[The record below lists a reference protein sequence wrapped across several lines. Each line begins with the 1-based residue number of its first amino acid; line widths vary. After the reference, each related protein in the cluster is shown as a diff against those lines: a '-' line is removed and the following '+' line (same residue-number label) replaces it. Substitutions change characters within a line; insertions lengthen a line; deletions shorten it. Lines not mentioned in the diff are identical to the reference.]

1 MTDSVRASTAGL
13 AIADRARQRRGWTK
27 TSTARW
33 WQEANTSRATL
44 RRFWQGD
51 RIQKEIFIAICE
63 TVGISN
69 WEAIAEPTLLPIEE
83 TFGKTPSLDLDEA
96 PDLDTFF
103 GRSAE
108 LQQLHQWI
116 VQEQCQVVAITGLGG
131 IGKTALAL
139 ALVDQVQSE
148 FSTVIWR
155 SLALVPTLST
165 LLDSFCDR
173 CDQAAAQETQLAI
186 TALIRY
192 LNQHR
197 TLLILDDWQ
206 AVLEQRETA
215 KTYELL
221 LQQLSQARHRSCIL
235 VISRQQPTTLNF
247 PTKTS
252 HHLSLR
258 GLQPSEA
265 LELLQSKGFT
275 GKELGLIALVR
286 LYRGNPLALT
296 LVVPLIQAIFG
307 GNVAAFLN
315 QNVLVVGDRLRNLLQ
330 QQLSQVTDIEKDI
343 LYWLSIWQEPISF
356 CRLQTHFVV
365 SPDSVM
371 LLEGIT
377 ALEGRS
383 LLEKYFITDEPAFTL
398 QPLVMKVVT
407 DELIDQATQEIDQ
420 VIQKQDLRFF
430 KLLRTHWLL
439 RPGTDDVAGDR
450 ILTQLRERLWRVYGA
465 TLPQTLQ
472 QIPNLLNGLSP
483 LAIGYIGCNLIALL
497 QQLIETDKG

>member
-1 MTDSVRASTAGL
+1 MSNSLRASIEGL

-63 TVGISN
+63 TVGISD

-83 TFGKTPSLDLDEA
+83 TFGKTPNLDLDEA
-96 PDLDTFF
+96 PNLDTFF

-108 LQQLHQWI
+108 LQQLQQW
-116 VQEQCQVVAITGLGG
+116 VVRERCQVVAITGLGG

-139 ALVDQVQSE
+139 TLVDQVQSE

-173 CDQAAAQETQLAI
+173 CDQAVAQEPQLAI
-186 TALIRY
+186 AALIRY

-206 AVLEQRETA
+206 AVLEQAETA

-221 LQQLSQARHRSCIL
+221 LQQLSQARHQSCIL

-247 PTKTS
+247 STKTS

-258 GLQPSEA
+258 GFRQSEA
-265 LELLQSKGFT
+265 LELLQAKGFT
-275 GKELGLIALVR
+275 GKELGLTALVR

-296 LVVPLIQAIFG
+296 LVVPLIQAMFG

-315 QNVLVVGDRLRNLLQ
+315 QNVLVVGDRLRNLFQ

-343 LYWLSIWQEPISF
+343 LYWLAIWQEPISF

-365 SPDSVM
+365 SPDPVM

-420 VIQKQDLRFF
+420 VIQKQDLQFF
-430 KLLRTHWLL
+430 QVLRTHWLL

-472 QIPNLLNGLSP
+472 QILSLLNGLSP
-483 LAIGYIGCNLIALL
+483 LAIGYISCNLNALL
-497 QQLIETDKG
+497 

>member
-1 MTDSVRASTAGL
+1 MPDSLRASIEGL

-69 WEAIAEPTLLPIEE
+69 WEAIAEPTTLPIEE
-83 TFGKTPSLDLDEA
+83 ASTKTPNLDLDEA
-96 PDLDTFF
+96 PDLDAFL
-103 GRSAE
+103 GRSLE
-108 LQQLHQWI
+108 LQQLHQWV
-116 VQEQCQVVAITGLGG
+116 VQEQCKILAITGLGG
-131 IGKTALAL
+131 IGKTTLTLAF
-139 ALVDQVQSE
+139 VDQVQSE

-155 SLALVPTLST
+155 SLSMAPTLLT
-165 LLDSFCDR
+165 LLDSLLTH
-173 CDQAAAQETQLAI
+173 CDQTVAQETQPAI
-186 TALIRY
+186 AALIRY

-197 TLLILDDWQ
+197 TLVILDNWE
-206 AVLEQRETA
+206 AVLEQTETT

-221 LQQLSQARHRSCIL
+221 LQQLSQARHQSCIL
-235 VISRQQPTTLNF
+235 LISRQQPTTLDF
-247 PTKTS
+247 SAKTNR
-252 HHLSLR
+252 HLSLR
-258 GLQPSEA
+258 GLRQSEA

-275 GKELGLIALVR
+275 GKGLGLATLTR

-296 LVVPLIQAIFG
+296 LVTPLIQSMFG

-315 QNVLVVGDRLRNLLQ
+315 QNMLVVGDRLRSLLQ
-330 QQLSQVTDIEKDI
+330 HQLGQVTDIEKDI
-343 LYWLSIWQEPISF
+343 LYWLAIWQEPISF
-356 CRLQTHFVV
+356 CRLQTHFLV
-365 SPDSVM
+365 SPDSVV

-407 DELIDQATQEIDQ
+407 DELVDQAAEEITQ
-420 VIQKQDLRFF
+420 VIQSHDLQFF
-430 KLLRTHWLL
+430 KVLRTHWLL

-450 ILTQLRERLWRVYGA
+450 ILTQLREQLWRMYGA
-465 TLPQTLQ
+465 ALPQSLQ
-472 QIPNLLNGLSP
+472 QILGLLPGHSP
-483 LAIGYIGCNLIALL
+483 LAIGYIGCNLTALL
-497 QQLIETDKG
+497 QQIY